1 MASPNPAIRL
11 ARSDTEFEES
21 SITKSNEDFAR
32 PRVSFQCDLAQHGNS
47 DLHGIVSEPNISP
60 LLMAAPRGNLKKNN
74 SKVLK
79 RDFAHLQLPVN
90 NSYP

>member
-11 ARSDTEFEES
+11 ARSETEFEES

-32 PRVSFQCDLAQHGNS
+32 PRVSFQCDLAQQGNEN
-47 DLHGIVSEPNISP
+47 DLQVITSEPSISP
-60 LLMAAPRGNLKKNN
+60 SFVPRGNLKKET
-74 SKVLK
+74 SKVFK

-90 NSYP
+90 NTYP